1 MAAQEYNSVVQQLY
15 VSYFG
20 RPADFYGLKNFT
32 EALDA
37 MAAPKTFAE
46 LTAAVQAQPT
56 GALAN
61 LVAGFSNSEESIA
74 LYGNDTSDVGISKF
88 VAAVYQNFLG
98 READTEGFNFWV
110 DAIVKGG
117 LDKANAVAAIVDGAT
132 KNTTAQGL
140 IDAQVVANKL
150 SVANSFTAAL
160 DTPTELNAY
169 AGTAAANAA
178 RSLLAEVDETTDLSS
193 FQANID
199 VAVASIVGGSPVS
212 GTVTLTDG
220 IDNIAGRAGND
231 TISAPVVQNQSGE
244 LVNSLETGDVINGGA
259 GTDTLNAVLT
269 NSQGTDNNGDA
280 PAISA
285 TLSGIEVVNY
295 RSQFDN
301 NDGNVNSSHIDAE
314 LHSGVQQYWS
324 DNSRADLQIEDIRQ
338 LPEQLTFGMRQTD
351 PDVSY
356 SVYFDPAQLAA
367 DRGTAGDSSLT
378 LTLVDNSAG
387 ADELE
392 NFPVN
397 GVVFKLGGTQYTVQS
412 ADALG
417 ATYAEFVTNLTAEL
431 RKVPAL
437 KDVTVTLNANNTVTL
452 TDPAGAAFEAVGYT
466 WVGNIVPSG
475 GELQWNQV
483 VGAAVTSEAP
493 ITTDVVLDAVGRTA
507 QGGTLD
513 IGSMADGGVEVFNVS
528 VDRSS
533 WLSAMESREN
543 FGEGDRHLETVNLTS
558 IGAQG
563 NLDIGAAVVGST
575 GELDGRVENGLTDV
589 REVLNEGFTGE
600 LNYGVSLTD
609 DAIGRY
615 LDVATGEVVFAYEG
629 GAGNDNIS
637 IIDDS
642 VEAALSND
650 ADFAMDVTL
659 GAGDDRLN
667 LDMANVDNVS
677 IDGGTGT
684 NTLAVARSHGTVA
697 ANTFEGFANFQT
709 YEVEGDEA
717 TLHDFTSMAGVT
729 TVNVATVNGAATTLR
744 DLPAA
749 NGVVITG
756 KNQTLAGANASNANQ
771 SFGAIAINGAD
782 ATATDTTLRVTLQ
795 NTARLDGVL
804 TVAELSVGNLGAD
817 VNPIRT
823 LELVSAGQRNT
834 ENVVADIDAALVNT
848 FNLSGTQNLTAN
860 ITAAANSTAT
870 LANRASLVVT
880 GAELTGD
887 LELSIN
893 GDVVSAADEGS
904 TSTVTLTG
912 TAGTADRLT
921 LDGGLAI
928 TTDTTVSAFE
938 TVRFVDTE
946 GEVDVTNFSGVT
958 VYDIESANGALAME
972 GMKGNERINVNIDD
986 DGAVAG
992 NNLTFV
998 AAGQATSNV
1007 LDLEFRAAN
1016 LDNSEETTISFNT
1029 AEILVQDFRTISLD
1043 LGGYADQDEDYT
1055 FDLNLVDENGV
1066 EENGT
1071 GYAAD
1076 DVYVRNVVVIG
1087 GGDEGEDG
1095 SEDDVDTVD
1104 LGTLTNVISNI
1115 DVSGYVGQVTLDI
1128 VAYEDVVVDRNVSVL
1143 LNGYGATLSESVNDS
1158 ADLGTDVTDGTIV
1171 TYEFTTDAVAET
1183 ENVVITGFDAFNA
1196 DDIDLTNL
1204 SVLDLSA
1211 LGVGGLAD
1219 LTIIDADGDPDTV
1232 DSVFITSNDG
1242 LNFQIELVGVLLADL
1257 SNENFKF
1264 AG

>member
-178 RSLLAEVDETTDLSS
+178 RSLLAEVDEATDLSS

-199 VAVASIVGGSPVS
+199 VAVASIVGGSPVA
-212 GTVTLTDG
+212 GTMTLTDG

-231 TISAPVVQNQSGE
+231 TISAPVVQNQNGE

-269 NSQGTDNNGDA
+269 NSQGSDTDGAA

-301 NDGNVNSSHIDAE
+301 NDGSVNSSHIDAE

-351 PDVSY
+351 PGVSY

-387 ADELE
+387 AEELE

-452 TDPAGAAFEAVGYT
+452 TDPAGAAFEVVGYT

-493 ITTDVVLDAVGRTA
+493 ITTNVVLDAVGRTA

-533 WLSAMESREN
+533 WLNAMESREN
-543 FGEGDRHLETVNLTS
+543 FGDGDRHLETVNLTS

-600 LNYGVSLTD
+600 LNYGVRLTD
-609 DAIGRY
+609 ESIGRY

-637 IIDDS
+637 IVDDS
-642 VEAALSND
+642 NADALSND

-659 GAGDDRLN
+659 GAGNDRLN

-684 NTLAVARSHGTVA
+684 NTLAVARSHGTAA

-834 ENVVADIDAALVNT
+834 ENVVTDINAALVNT

-870 LANRASLVVT
+870 NLANRASLVVT
-880 GAELTGD
+880 GADLTGD
-887 LELSIN
+887 LELSID
-893 GDVVSAADEGS
+893 GGVVSGADAGS

-938 TVRFVDTE
+938 TVRFVDTD

-958 VYDIESANGALAME
+958 VYDIESADAALAME
-972 GMKGNERINVNIDD
+972 GMKGNERINVNIDAS
-986 DGAVAG
+986 GNVADVE
-992 NNLTFV
+992 LTFV

-1007 LDLEFRAAN
+1007 LDLEFRAADLN
-1016 LDNSEETTISFNT
+1016 DSETTDVSFD
-1029 AEILVQDFRTISLD
+1029 EILVQDFRTISLD
-1043 LGGYADQDEDYT
+1043 LGGYADQGEDYV

-1066 EENGT
+1066 ADEGV

-1076 DVYVRNVVVIG
+1076 EVYARNVVVIG
-1087 GGDEGEDG
+1087 GGDEGAAG
-1095 SEDDVDTVD
+1095 SDDDVDTVD
-1104 LGTLTNVISNI
+1104 LGTLSNVISNI
-1115 DVSGYVGQVTLDI
+1115 DVSGYVGQITLDI
-1128 VAYEDVVVDRNVSVL
+1128 VAYEDTVVDRNVTVS
-1143 LNGYGATLSESVNDS
+1143 LNGYGATLSESILAGGV
-1158 ADLGTDVTDGTIV
+1158 DGTIV

-1183 ENVVITGFDAFNA
+1183 EDVLITGFNAFNA
-1196 DDIDLTNL
+1196 ADIDLTNL

-1219 LTIIDADGDPDTV
+1219 LTIVDADGDPLTDGV
-1232 DSVFITSNDG
+1232 LITSNDG
-1242 LNFQIELVGVLLADL
+1242 LNFQIGLVGVALAEL